1 MSLKDF
7 VNRKYDYL
15 AFQPVADRSDGLQ
28 DMALYAE
35 SSSGKICTGAQKLAQ
50 RWALEFLTERGSMPY
65 RPDRGCDFM
74 TDVRQ
79 GRVRTQSD
87 LLSNFVL
94 ASLEI
99 TRNLRREEYEEMPD
113 DERFDQAILTNATLQ
128 PGYADLRVT
137 VVSRAG
143 TSRTIVFPIET
154 LPQVS

>member
-35 SSSGKICTGAQKLAQ
+35 NSSGKICTGAQKLAQ

-65 RPDRGCDFM
+65 RPERGCDFM
-74 TDVRQ
+74 TQIRQ
-79 GRVRTQSD
+79 GRARTQND
-87 LLSNFVL
+87 IIANFTSAGL
-94 ASLEI
+94 AI
-99 TRNLRREEYEEMPD
+99 TRNLRQEEYDGMPAEEQF
-113 DERFDQAILTNATLQ
+113 ERALLANVIFY
-128 PGYADLRVT
+128 PGYADLRVII
-137 VVSRAG
+137 VSRAG
-143 TSRTIVFPIET
+143 VARTVVFPIET